1 MCRIIKRLPLPA
13 RSRPGLHLLHAVERG
28 RRRKRRPVVCVPG
41 YDGQAAD
48 FEPLTRSLACDTLVI
63 CPELPPPDG
72 GAWLAAPFDGA
83 FAHWLADV
91 RTGLDQ
97 LGVGEVDWVGH
108 STGALL
114 GLMLASQPDTPVAR
128 LVMHGVGAYVPPESL
143 RQVAGNRPAPDAM
156 VTGLHFW
163 SAWYRVRC
171 PVLLVREEGSQA
183 FPASVAATMRDI
195 RPGTA
200 LVESR
205 GAASAAMT
213 AEEVAAVR
221 AFIEA
226 EPGSMAAVC
235 RGARHEPRALLHPPG
250 TA

>member
-1 MCRIIKRLPLPA
+1 M
-13 RSRPGLHLLHAVERG
+13 H
-28 RRRKRRPVVCVPG
+28 G
-41 YDGQAAD
+41 YDGRAAD
-48 FEPLTRSLACDTLVI
+48 FEPLTRGLARDTLVI
-63 CPELPPPDG
+63 NPELPPAEG

-83 FAHWLADV
+83 FAHWLDDV
-91 RTGLDQ
+91 RASLEQ
-97 LGVGEVDWVGH
+97 LGVGEIDWVGS

-128 LVMHGVGAYVPPESL
+128 LVMDGVGAYVPPESL

-171 PVLLVREEGSQA
+171 PVLLLREDGSQA
-183 FPASVAATMRDI
+183 FPASVAATMQDI
-195 RPGTA
+195 KPGTA

-205 GAASAAMT
+205 PGSLAMT
-213 AEEVAAVR
+213 DEQVAAVR
-221 AFIEA
+221 AFIDA

-235 RGARHEPRALLHPPG
+235 RGARHEPRSLLHPPG